1 MPAPR
6 PRRLHC
12 LALTVAAV
20 LLGLVRAPLQGQS
33 LTEGSLG
40 GLIALA
46 DGTPVPGASL
56 TLEDAAGVVV
66 SRLNSDFRGRFT
78 LALLAPGRYALLVE
92 KAGYQPLRQRGI
104 DVAAAAST
112 QLTVRVARRP
122 PPISQVEESAV
133 AEQRLAWSMPSI
145 GGVLTAP
152 SVPGLTPRSEIA
164 ELGRNAAY
172 VAGPRDATS
181 GFATMFGGLPQSHAR
196 LLVDG
201 LAGSWFRHPG
211 LDTDAGGTPVFGQAL
226 FGEAQAFTDVPDA
239 ELVGG
244 NGGMVTAVSRR
255 GTNRF
260 RFAPYASWSGA
271 IGQPAIQNPAD
282 SSVSSFMGGGTVSG
296 TLIPDRASYIVGA
309 EYQSLDVPSS
319 NPWDNDAS
327 TFAGGGASLR
337 GTITRIAEDSFGR
350 SVGRFV
356 APVVR
361 HTVGGAGG
369 FRVDWRL
376 SNNHVLMTRANFARH
391 TETSPEAPGEVLN
404 GAAAGL
410 DSRDFSSIVSV
421 VSTLGA
427 NMANEIRF
435 GIRRTTRNWSGSSIP
450 TTYFVADGAGIGA
463 SAALPAEFER
473 KSIDLS
479 ETFQYS
485 FGTGAVHRAKLG
497 LQYSNG
503 TWDQD
508 YLYGAGG
515 IFSYGSL
522 DGFSQGRGAFF
533 VADASNTHTRT
544 SVEEVALFA
553 QVIYRLSPG
562 LSAFGGIRWDRQKFP
577 RQVSGPIKGNP
588 QFGALFGIPN
598 ARVPDDKNNVG
609 PRIGLLFE
617 GGASREWTGGLAL
630 SRQYGVLNPA
640 TFAEARLND
649 GGVVIRRGVGT
660 FGAWPALPDSLLA
673 PAAGQQITLFSPDP
687 KGYKNPRTFKADLE
701 LSRAFASGLTVRG
714 YGGYH
719 HTDFL
724 LRRSDLNILSAPT
737 GFTQEGRAVYGTL
750 VQDGGMVVVSPGTNR
765 AIPGFDL
772 VSALASTGFQDH
784 YEAGVSIGRE
794 SPAGLSFMA
803 SYTFSRTRD
812 NWLLSWTGDPS
823 DALSPFP
830 EDRVGHEWAEGV
842 SDLDVPH
849 RAVLLAS
856 WRTAGSVPVTV
867 AARYR
872 FRSGLPFTPGFR
884 PGVDANGDGSGRNDP
899 AYVDDA
905 IPGLSQVI
913 GDHDCL
919 GDQVGH
925 MAKRNS
931 CRSDANHALDLSTAV
946 GLPLRSLGGRVELT
960 VDVLNLV
967 STPVGI
973 VDRALVLVDPTGTL
987 ATDPQGNVTLPLIAN
1002 PRFGRF
1008 LSRRTEPRMVR
1019 FGLRLAY

>member
-1 MPAPR
+1 MPAS
-6 PRRLHC
+6 RRRHIHC

-20 LLGLVRAPLQGQS
+20 LLGLLRTPLEGQS
-33 LTEGSLG
+33 LTEGSLR

-46 DGTPVPGASL
+46 DGTPVPAASL
-56 TLEDAAGVVV
+56 TLEDAAGVVM

-78 LALLAPGRYALLVE
+78 LTLLAPGRYALLVE
-92 KAGYQPLRQRGI
+92 KAGYQPMRQRGI
-104 DVAAAAST
+104 DVAAAAVT

-122 PPISQVEESAV
+122 PPISRVEESAV
-133 AEQRLAWSMPSI
+133 AEQRLAWSMPAI
-145 GGVLTAP
+145 GGVLTSPTVA
-152 SVPGLTPRSEIA
+152 GLTPRSDIA

-181 GFATMFGGLPQSHAR
+181 GYASMFGGLPQSHAR

-201 LAGSWFRHPG
+201 LPGSWFRHPG
-211 LDTDAGGTPVFGQAL
+211 LDTDLGGTPVFGQAL
-226 FGEAQAFTDVPDA
+226 FGEVQAFTDVPDA

-260 RFAPYASWSGA
+260 RLAPYASWSGG
-271 IGQPAIQNPAD
+271 IGQPAVQNPSD
-282 SSVSSFMGGGTVSG
+282 SSVSSFIGGGTISG

-309 EYQSLDVPSS
+309 EYQSLDVPTS
-319 NPWDNDAS
+319 NPWDTDAT
-327 TFAGGGASLR
+327 TFDGGGASLR
-337 GTITRIAEDSFGR
+337 GTIRRIAEDSFGR
-350 SVGRFV
+350 SVDRFV
-356 APVVR
+356 SPVVR
-361 HTVGGAGG
+361 HTVGGSGG

-376 SNNHVLMTRANFARH
+376 SNNHFLMTRANFSRH
-391 TETSPEAPGEVLN
+391 TEAGPEAPGEVLN

-410 DSRDFSSIVSV
+410 DARDFSSVVSV

-435 GIRRTTRNWSGSSIP
+435 GVRRTTRDWSGSSLP
-450 TTYFVADGAGIGA
+450 TTYFVADGAGIGT
-463 SAALPAEFER
+463 AATLPAEFER
-473 KSIDLS
+473 RSIDLS

-485 FGTGAVHRAKLG
+485 FGPGAVHRAKLG

-503 TWDQD
+503 TWEQD
-508 YLYGAGG
+508 YLYGSAGV
-515 IFSYGSL
+515 FSYGSL
-522 DGFSQGRGAFF
+522 DGFSQARGAFF
-533 VADASNTHTRT
+533 VADAASTRTRT

-553 QVIYRLSPG
+553 QAIYRLSPA
-562 LSAFGGIRWDRQKFP
+562 LSVFGGLRWDRQKFP
-577 RQVSGPIKGNP
+577 RQSSGPIKGNP
-588 QFGALFGIPN
+588 QFGGLFGVPN

-609 PRIGLLFE
+609 PRIGLHFE
-617 GGASREWTGGLAL
+617 GGRRQEWTGGLSL

-649 GGVVIRRGVGT
+649 GGVVIRRGLGT
-660 FGAWPALPDSLLA
+660 FGAWPALPDSSVA
-673 PAAGQQITLFSPDP
+673 PASGQQITLFSPDQ
-687 KGYKNPRTFKADLE
+687 KGYKNPRTFKADVE
-701 LSRAFASGLTVRG
+701 LSRSLATGLTVRA

-724 LRRSDLNILSAPT
+724 LRRNDLNILAAPT
-737 GFTQEGRAVYGTL
+737 GFTQEGRPVYGTL
-750 VQDGGMVVVSPGTNR
+750 VQDGGMVVVTPGSNR

-772 VSALASTGFQDH
+772 VSAMTSTGFQDH
-784 YEAGVSIGRE
+784 YEAGVSVGHE
-794 SPAGLSFMA
+794 AAVGFSFVA

-830 EDRVGHEWAEGV
+830 EDRIGHEWAEGV
-842 SDLDVPH
+842 SDLDLPH
-849 RAVLLAS
+849 RAVLLVS
-856 WRTAGSVPVTV
+856 WRSASSTPVTV

-899 AYVDDA
+899 AFVDDA

-913 GDHDCL
+913 GNNGCL
-919 GDQVGH
+919 AEQVGH

-931 CRSDANHALDLSTAV
+931 CRADANHALDFSTAV
-946 GLPLRSLGGRVELT
+946 GLPLRSLGGRAELT

-967 STPVGI
+967 STPVGV
-973 VDRALVLVDPTGTL
+973 VDRALVLIDPAGTL
-987 ATDPQGNVTLPLIAN
+987 TTDPQGNVTLPLIAN
-1002 PRFGRF
+1002 PRFGKL